1 MDDDLKLLLDGWKDL
16 SAAATEGPWARHSFG
31 HGGDPEPST
40 IAIHTGDFD
49 WDDLESEDSETA
61 VAWMPGADS
70 HQLYDD
76 ATFIAASRTLVPHL
90 IAALEAVLEEH
101 PVTRL
106 GCLTHYGRTDC
117 ECERRFICA
126 TCSVIYPC
134 PTVAAIHAAL
144 IGDNDE

>member
-1 MDDDLKLLLDGWKDL
+1 MDDDLKLLLDRWKDL

-90 IAALEAVLEEH
+90 IAAVEAALDEH
-101 PVTRL
+101 PRYEGDFSDFCGHCQARGEGVW
-106 GCLTHYGRTDC
+106 
-117 ECERRFICA
+117 
-126 TCSVIYPC
+126 PC
-134 PTVAAIHAAL
+134 PTVTAIHAAL
-144 IGDNDE
+144 IGGDDE

>member
-16 SAAATEGPWARHSFG
+16 SAAATEGPWARHAFG
-31 HGGDPEPST
+31 CGGDPEPST

-90 IAALEAVLEEH
+90 IAAVEAVLELHQANPAPKSWGVGAE
-101 PVTRL
+101 VCG
-106 GCLTHYGRTDC
+106 GCGGD
-117 ECERRFICA
+117 EF
-126 TCSVIYPC
+126 VPYPC
-134 PTVAAIHAAL
+134 PTVTAIHAAL
-144 IGDNDE
+144 IGES